1 MLTIYSLSTIKKE
14 RTRRNDMAQDNK
26 QMALLK
32 NKMQMPLIVRDMLIT
47 NQIPNAEE
55 NYALHELLGN
65 FSADEALLCSAFVMK
80 EIANFETIS
89 SNDLTFLHM
98 ECDRLIERY
107 SAKTSLAEENPEIW
121 SEAQINMVDI
131 IYEDIADFIELIELC
146 QLSFEITNPNIVK
159 FLNIITPQLQSHM
172 IIIDEVISMQ
182 QKSIGAGASLTPP
195 ITGFE
200 ADNVVMFPS

>member
-1 MLTIYSLSTIKKE
+1 MTV
-14 RTRRNDMAQDNK
+14 NNK

-32 NKMQMPLIVRDMLIT
+32 NRLQMPLIVRDMLIT
-47 NQIPNAEE
+47 NQIPTSDE

-80 EIANFETIS
+80 EIANFETITS
-89 SNDLTFLHM
+89 SDLTFLHM

-107 SAKTSLAEENPEIW
+107 SGRDDLAKENPEIW

-131 IYEDIADFIELIELC
+131 IYEDLVDFLELLELC
-146 QLSFEITNPNIVK
+146 QLSFEITNPNLVK
-159 FLNIITPQLQSHM
+159 FLNIMKPQLQSHM
-172 IIIDEVISMQ
+172 MIIDEVISMQ
-182 QKSIGAGASLTPP
+182 QKPVGDNTLLTPP

-200 ADNVVMFPS
+200 ADNVIMFQS